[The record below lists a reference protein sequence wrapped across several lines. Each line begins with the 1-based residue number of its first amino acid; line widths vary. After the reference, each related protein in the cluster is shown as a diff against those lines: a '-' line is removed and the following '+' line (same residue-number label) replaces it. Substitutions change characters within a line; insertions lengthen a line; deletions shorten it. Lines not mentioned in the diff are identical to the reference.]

1 MKAGG
6 QIDIERQERPSPS
19 QCLLLSSVRCQ
30 CQGKRTGTV
39 TRGSNSLVGERGV
52 ERTLAAGTQTQNL
65 TAPQRGKGWREEEA
79 GAISA
84 RGGN

>member
-1 MKAGG
+1 MFVVVVC
-6 QIDIERQERPSPS
+6 P
-19 QCLLLSSVRCQ
+19 LSMS
-30 CQGKRTGTV
+30 GKEDRD
-39 TRGSNSLVGERGV
+39 RGSNSLVGERGV